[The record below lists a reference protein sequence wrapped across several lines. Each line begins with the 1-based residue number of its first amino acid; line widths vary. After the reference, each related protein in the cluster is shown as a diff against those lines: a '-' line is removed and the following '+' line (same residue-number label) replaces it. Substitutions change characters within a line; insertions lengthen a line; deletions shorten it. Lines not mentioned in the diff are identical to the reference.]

1 MRKMSVRKW
10 RCISTVW
17 DESVS
22 TSAHDSPGQ
31 IGASLIM
38 KMTKRIDRIWF
49 TVMIVMNLPHVCRN
63 IRWIISRMLAA
74 PLPPLQMQVDDWR
87 AQNWTVREIFAQEVC
102 TAQRFILVN
111 MLMRLCASHFAA
123 IFTANARPSA
133 ISIERSRKFQ
143 LKSKQTESIIVIII
157 IDAIWLGLFNCP
169 LRKCAAQPICRMLVL
184 CENVRIVNN
193 NNRSADSA
201 RFQESGRSSDCFRYW
216 ESIAF
221 RMHFQWL
228 IGPHSWT

>member
-10 RCISTVW
+10 RCMSTVW

-87 AQNWTVREIFAQEVC
+87 AQNWTRRNICAGSVHCAAFHSCEYVDATVRVSFCCHIYRECQTECDFHRTQPEIP
-102 TAQRFILVN
+102 I
-111 MLMRLCASHFAA
+111 
-123 IFTANARPSA
+123 
-133 ISIERSRKFQ
+133 K
-143 LKSKQTESIIVIII
+143 KQT
-157 IDAIWLGLFNCP
+157 D
-169 LRKCAAQPICRMLVL
+169 RKHNSYNYNWCNMV
-184 CENVRIVNN
+184 
-193 NNRSADSA
+193 
-201 RFQESGRSSDCFRYW
+201 
-216 ESIAF
+216 
-221 RMHFQWL
+221 
-228 IGPHSWT
+228 GPF